1 MKNLLIRNAEM
12 QDLESIAQVESIC
25 FPASEAATILEF
37 EKRLQCFR
45 THFFILEIEKKIIG
59 FINGMVTNSDTIQDN
74 MYSNPQLHK
83 ENGRWQTVFGI
94 DVLPEY
100 RKKGYATILM
110 NTLIQ
115 QAKKE
120 QRKGCI
126 LTCKETLIP
135 YYEKFGYKNQGVSQS
150 VHGGVVWYDMKLRL
164 NK

>member
-1 MKNLLIRNAEM
+1 MKHLLVRNAEM
-12 QDLESIAQVESIC
+12 QDLESIVQVESIC
-25 FPASEAATILEF
+25 FPVSEAATLLEF

-45 THFFILEIEKKIIG
+45 THFFVLEIEKKIIG
-59 FINGMVTNSDTIQDN
+59 FINGMVTDFESIQDS
-74 MYSNPQLHK
+74 MYHNPQLHK
-83 ENGRWQTVFGI
+83 EDGSWQTIFGI

-100 RKKGYATILM
+100 RKKGYASTLM

-126 LTCKETLIP
+126 LTCKEVLIP
-135 YYEKFGYKNQGVSQS
+135 YYEKFGYKKEGISQS
-150 VHGGVVWYDMKLRL
+150 VHGGAIWYDMKLRL